1 MVTSL
6 EPLLDLIAI
15 FSPFACFHA
24 DILEGCDAV
33 ARENPALSAQL
44 EALADLKF
52 TYVVSCQM
60 YGLQKSSGDPHAK
73 DVLDLMIR

>member
-1 MVTSL
+1 MVTSQ
-6 EPLLDLIAI
+6 EPLPDLIPI
-15 FSPFACFHA
+15 FFPFACFYV
-24 DILEGCDAV
+24 DILKGSDAV

-44 EALADLKF
+44 EALVDLKF

-60 YGLQKSSGDPHAK
+60 YGLQKSSGHPHAG